1 MTHGERNRPMGIQAM
16 ISHDGG
22 KTWSRKD
29 KLALAWKSPNWDT
42 GYPSSLLRRD
52 GKILTVYY
60 QVENLDNAPQSTSCS
75 ALIWQP
81 PPGW

>member
-22 KTWSRKD
+22 KTWIRKD
-29 KLALAWKSPNWDT
+29 KLALAWQSPNCDT
-42 GYPSSLLRRD
+42 GYPGSLLHRD

-60 QVENLDNAPQSTSCS
+60 QVEDPDNASQSRSCS
-75 ALIWQP
+75 AVIWP